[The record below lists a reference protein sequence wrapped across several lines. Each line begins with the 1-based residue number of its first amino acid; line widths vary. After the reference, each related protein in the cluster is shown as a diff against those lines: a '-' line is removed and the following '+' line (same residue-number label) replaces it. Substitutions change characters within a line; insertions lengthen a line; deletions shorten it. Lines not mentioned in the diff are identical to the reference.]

1 MKTHAFQS
9 FAVSTALALVMTGG
23 ALAGP
28 AEEAFLQSYVGGWKG
43 TGTLETADGGTE
55 DFICRVTVTRGRAQK
70 INYAGRCSVSGLN
83 LSVAGTIAYVGEAQR
98 YEAAMSSNADFRGI
112 AIGRQVGDEVV
123 FDLRERE
130 ISAEG
135 KDRTITSQVSLRDD
149 TIGLRFTYIGDEPGV
164 RNDAEVQFARLP
176 G

>member
-1 MKTHAFQS
+1 MNKHVVQS
-9 FAVSTALALVMTGG
+9 IAASAALAALMTGSVV
-23 ALAGP
+23 AGP
-28 AEEAFLQSYVGGWKG
+28 AEEAYLQSYVGGWKG
-43 TGTLETADGGTE
+43 TGSMETADGGTE

-70 INYAGRCSVSGLN
+70 INYAGRCSVAGLN
-83 LSVAGTIAYVGEAQR
+83 LSVAGTIAYVDAASR
-98 YEAAMSSNADFRGI
+98 YEAAMSSNAGFTGI
-112 AIGRQVGDEVV
+112 AIGKQSGDAVV

-135 KDRTITSQVSLRDD
+135 KDRTITSQVTLRAE

-164 RNDAEVQFARLP
+164 RNDAEVVFARLP